1 MNMQNFMIFLNNYK
15 KLISIIIKI
24 TNLKSMK
31 LKLYQ
36 AMMIAMN
43 GKIVIVKM
51 MNKIKKKNLEV
62 K

>member
-1 MNMQNFMIFLNNYK
+1 M
-15 KLISIIIKI
+15 SIIIKM

-36 AMMIAMN
+36 AMMIAKN
-43 GKIVIVKM
+43 GKIVTVKM

>member
-1 MNMQNFMIFLNNYK
+1 MQNFMIFLNNYK
-15 KLISIIIKI
+15 KLISIIIKM

-43 GKIVIVKM
+43 GKIVTVKM

>member
-1 MNMQNFMIFLNNYK
+1 MQNSMIFLNNYK
-15 KLISIIIKI
+15 KLISIIIKM

-43 GKIVIVKM
+43 GKIVTVKM

>member
-1 MNMQNFMIFLNNYK
+1 MQNFMIFLNNYK
-15 KLISIIIKI
+15 KLISIIIKM
-24 TNLKSMK
+24 TNLKRMK

-43 GKIVIVKM
+43 GKIVTVKM

>member
-1 MNMQNFMIFLNNYK
+1 MQNFMIFLNNYK
-15 KLISIIIKI
+15 KLISIIIKM

>member
-1 MNMQNFMIFLNNYK
+1 MQNFMIFLNNYK